1 MSTKVLK
8 LEEILKSKKG
18 QDENV
23 IAPDKIVKKK
33 VAKIKNES
41 PIVMPKGLPVS
52 GRVWKSEKKR
62 FSSII
67 KTRGYKSANKF
78 EKLLAVKKE
87 INRMRELSREVVEE
101 KKQQIEQQ
109 KERRRRN
116 LQKKEANRL
125 KSEIVQVIKNPAKI
139 KRMRKKQLRKIEK
152 RDTLDKK

>member
-1 MSTKVLK
+1 
-8 LEEILKSKKG
+8 
-18 QDENV
+18 
-23 IAPDKIVKKK
+23 
-33 VAKIKNES
+33 
-41 PIVMPKGLPVS
+41 
-52 GRVWKSEKKR
+52 
-62 FSSII
+62 
-67 KTRGYKSANKF
+67 
-78 EKLLAVKKE
+78 
-87 INRMRELSREVVEE
+87 MRELSREVVEE